1 LREEDDNI
9 AFVKIFTVMY
19 MRTILLKY
27 LKIWVYRYKSE
38 NNFIELNQNNY
49 VIKIVYV

>member
-1 LREEDDNI
+1 LHEKDDNI

-19 MRTILLKY
+19 MRTDLLKY
-27 LKIWVYRYKSE
+27 VKIWLYRCKSE

-49 VIKIVYV
+49 VIKIM